1 MQAAYFIASL
11 AGVGVFFSL
20 LTLRSPDVPEPP
32 GGSGAAGTLGS
43 GPSGAGRAEKQSVL
57 VVGRPGKDRR
67 ADELLLRQAG
77 YDVRS
82 CAGPE
87 GALETF
93 PYGQCRIL
101 NDRLCA
107 LAAGTD
113 AIVFGL
119 PLDTLAAR
127 SVLRG
132 YRKTY
137 PDTPIFVRTSDRESE
152 WFAKLL
158 RDCQVSQRGLED
170 DLAAAIGDRI
180 DAGGVNPS

>member
-1 MQAAYFIASL
+1 MQVAYFLVSL
-11 AGVGVFFSL
+11 AGVGVLLSL
-20 LTLRSPDVPEPP
+20 LTLSSPGAPEPP
-32 GGSGAAGTLGS
+32 AGPDAAGALGS
-43 GPSGAGRAEKQSVL
+43 PPSGADGPKKRSVL

-67 ADELLLRQAG
+67 ADELLLREAG
-77 YDVRS
+77 YGVRS

-101 NDRLCA
+101 NEGLCA

-137 PDTPIFVRTSDRESE
+137 PETPIFVRTSDRESE

-158 RDCQVSQRGLED
+158 RDCQVSPRGYQD
-170 DLAAAIGDRI
+170 DLAAAIGVAI
-180 DAGGVNPS
+180 DSGGVDPS